1 VQEILSLTTSMVA
14 FLPRKKALFNFN
26 IFNSN
31 NSMSQKF
38 ADLFESSQH
47 NQKLYPGALIK
58 ATIKRIEKDRVVID
72 GGLKSEAVLPL
83 QQFLDLNG
91 NITVSVGDIVDVAVE
106 RLEDGFGET
115 ILSREKARRLET
127 WIKLAEACES
137 KETLTGMVTGR
148 IKGGLNVQYEDIT
161 AFLPGSLVD
170 VRAVRDTNHLEGKP
184 IEFKVIKVDQKSNN
198 VVVSRRAV
206 LEEHG
211 QVDKEAMLSQIEEGQ
226 ELKGVVKNLTDYGA
240 FVDLGGVDGLLHITD
255 ISWKRVKHP
264 SEVLNIGDELLV
276 KVLKYDRDKNRVSL
290 GLKQLGDDPW
300 SDLGEKYAV
309 GNKIMGKVTTITDY
323 GAFIDI
329 GNGFEGLVH
338 MSEMDWTN
346 KNANPGKIVSQGQS
360 IEVMILDVDPAR
372 RRFSLGL
379 KQCQNNPWTNFAEKY
394 QVGDKVATNIKS
406 ITDFGIFV
414 GLENNIDGLIHL
426 SDLSW
431 EKSPEEAV
439 RDYKKGDAIEAV
451 ILSIDI
457 ERERISLG
465 VKQLSPNHFEEYL
478 EKHSKNS
485 VVSGTVTAMD
495 DKELTVALAEGI
507 TGKIRLSDAASEKL
521 FDLQSAFTVGQNIT
535 AKILNADK
543 KNNVVNLSIKAKEQ
557 MDQKTALKEL
567 KQSGA
572 PGATLGDL
580 FKEQM
585 DKGE

>member
-1 VQEILSLTTSMVA
+1 MVA